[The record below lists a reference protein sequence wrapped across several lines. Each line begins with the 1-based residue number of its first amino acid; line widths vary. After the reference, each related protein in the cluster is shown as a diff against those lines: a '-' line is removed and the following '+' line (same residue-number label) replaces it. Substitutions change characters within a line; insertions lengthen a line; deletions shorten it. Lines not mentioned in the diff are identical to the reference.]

1 MLLDLVLDTAPTAE
15 LVTVAQ
21 LKAQVGVLA
30 EDTSDDTLLAACL
43 AAAVGHL
50 DGYAGVLGRAL
61 ASQVWKLYLDAWPCD
76 RIVRLPLPPLISVG
90 SVSYLAADT
99 GLATTLAS
107 TEYQVLDGE
116 RAQLRPAYGKTFPSL
131 RTTPRAVT
139 ITFTCGWAAPSGANP
154 WPSKLQPAIAAIK
167 LIAAGLYANREPTIP
182 AELAASTALKDLL
195 RPLRLPKV

>member
-15 LVTVAQ
+15 LVTLAQ

-43 AAAVGHL
+43 AAGVGHL

-99 GLATTLAS
+99 GLATTWPPPSTRSSTAS
-107 TEYQVLDGE
+107 APSCAPPTA
-116 RAQLRPAYGKTFPSL
+116 RPSRRCAPRPAPSPSPSPAAGP
-131 RTTPRAVT
+131 RPRART
-139 ITFTCGWAAPSGANP
+139 PGPRSCSRRSPRS
-154 WPSKLQPAIAAIK
+154 S
-167 LIAAGLYANREPTIP
+167 
-182 AELAASTALKDLL
+182 
-195 RPLRLPKV
+195 